1 MRTRIT
7 LNGYCNLA
15 KINSKNAFKKIIN
28 FIPGLLEMNASPGA
42 ACVTLDKTIR
52 ESTHETIIL

>member
-1 MRTRIT
+1 MRTCMA
-7 LNGYCNLA
+7 LNGYGDLA
-15 KINSKNAFKKIIN
+15 KINSKNVFKKIIN

-52 ESTHETIIL
+52 ESTQDTMIL